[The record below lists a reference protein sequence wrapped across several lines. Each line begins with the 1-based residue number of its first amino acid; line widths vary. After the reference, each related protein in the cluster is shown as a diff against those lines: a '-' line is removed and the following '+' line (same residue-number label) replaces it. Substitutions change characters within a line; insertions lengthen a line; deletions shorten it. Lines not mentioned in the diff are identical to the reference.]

1 MYDALD
7 IWWTRRQIS
16 DNAANEGFAFEE
28 GQRWIGAPFTT
39 NGRRRLWSDVPSAER
54 ASQVSRIDLYI
65 ISKREYAL
73 VETRVQQLSETRRLV
88 AMQIWSTNLSNEQRV
103 TTQQPRR
110 LVPLNVTHQ
119 QTDAIKAMARRME
132 HEHAGGSNH
141 NFLVIVNIAMRIGDE
156 GMAVNQN
163 DRSGAGGEAG
173 STRDVVGVGMGLKN
187 VRDLQTVPPGEADI
201 LRYRIPARIDDC
213 THSLTAY
220 DI

>member
-1 MYDALD
+1 M
-7 IWWTRRQIS
+7 
-16 DNAANEGFAFEE
+16 
-28 GQRWIGAPFTT
+28 
-39 NGRRRLWSDVPSAER
+39 PSAER

-141 NFLVIVNIAMRIGDE
+141 NFLVIVNVAMRIGDQ
-156 GMAVNQN
+156 GIAVNQN
-163 DRSGAGGEAG
+163 GRPGAGGEAG

-187 VRDLQTVPPGEADI
+187 VRDLQTLLPGEADI
-201 LRYRIPARIDDC
+201 LWYSIPARIDDC
-213 THSLTAY
+213 TYPITTGN
-220 DI
+220 I